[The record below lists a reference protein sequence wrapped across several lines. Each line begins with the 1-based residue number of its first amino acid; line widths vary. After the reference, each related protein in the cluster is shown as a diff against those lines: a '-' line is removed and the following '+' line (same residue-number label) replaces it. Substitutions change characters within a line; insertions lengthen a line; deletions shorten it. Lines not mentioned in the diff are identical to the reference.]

1 MCFDGEL
8 HRKFVHYLF
17 GVAVD
22 DESDGIFDANTPLPA
37 VEELVVADLG
47 GGGLVLDG
55 SRGIGDDHIRE
66 GVCAA
71 SVAEKQGV
79 ALAVVAGIVGVD
91 THLDESAVGVLAV
104 SGGYTFRNNTRAR
117 VTADMD
123 HLGTRVRWLV
133 IIGDGHRVE
142 FGRGV
147 VASQDA

>member
-22 DESDGIFDANTPLPA
+22 DESDGIFNANTPLPA

-47 GGGLVLDG
+47 GGGLMFDR
-55 SRGIGDDHIRE
+55 SRGVSDDHVRE
-66 GVCAA
+66 SVCAA
-71 SVAEKQGV
+71 TVAEEQGV

-91 THLDESAVGVLAV
+91 THLDESAVGVLAM
-104 SGGYTFRNNTRAR
+104 SGRDTFRNNTRAR
-117 VTADMD
+117 VTADVD
-123 HLGTRVRWLV
+123 HLGARVRLLE

-142 FGRGV
+142 LGR
-147 VASQDA
+147 